1 MWCAQA
7 PTEGKGGG
15 AVTSSFSPLTQDLF
29 PSFPHGLA
37 PQWFSLSLY
46 MGIKEAMRGSLL
58 WGGRGREEPGQSLLR
73 EDTDLH
79 LNSGVL
85 NTCHRRLSPWS
96 QRLKGLK
103 YPREKGKERRLSHL
117 GGSLGSQEAQIG
129 IEKHTAPLNKERPSF
144 TDEGR
149 SVWVFGKGWGLCRG
163 PRAGTVHRVGFS
175 RTCVCLCYRQAQV
188 PFSLLGTLPKK
199 SLDLRIQRTPGK
211 VVAVPGRARKRSGG
225 HS

>member
-1 MWCAQA
+1 MMWCAQA

-96 QRLKGLK
+96 QRLKWLK
-103 YPREKGKERRLSHL
+103 YPREERE
-117 GGSLGSQEAQIG
+117 G
-129 IEKHTAPLNKERPSF
+129 EKAFP
-144 TDEGR
+144 
-149 SVWVFGKGWGLCRG
+149 
-163 PRAGTVHRVGFS
+163 
-175 RTCVCLCYRQAQV
+175 
-188 PFSLLGTLPKK
+188 
-199 SLDLRIQRTPGK
+199 
-211 VVAVPGRARKRSGG
+211 PGRELRESRSPDRNREA
-225 HS
+225 HSSIKQRETQLH